1 MPLPNLPLIIALVLC
16 FLGLANNPVS
26 ASPDGVVVFNEVQYN
41 PAGSDESGEWIEL
54 FNQMGIITD
63 ISGWRIEGIG

>member
-1 MPLPNLPLIIALVLC
+1 MPLPNLSLVLTLVLS
-16 FLGLANNPVS
+16 FLGLVNNPLS
-26 ASPDGVVVFNEVQYN
+26 ASSDGVVVFNEIQYN